1 MLAVLLKWPDIA
13 GSGENDQ
20 PPCDMLDPA
29 MNLIE
34 PLLRGAGLATALLLF
49 LVAALRGGW
58 RLRADLLLMLACVV
72 SYLGCSSPALVCS
85 SEPAALPLLLGALVF
100 PFAFW
105 RLASVVLEDDRR
117 VPWFAWAAAAAMI
130 ASGLLT
136 AAAYLPV
143 PASWRAASGGL
154 LHKLLAIG
162 FLLSAGVR
170 AWRRRE
176 GDLVEPRRR
185 LRWILIGALGTYS
198 LIVTAVEIYLQRA
211 PAPAWL
217 DLLNITLIDL
227 ALLATAAFL
236 LGVRQQAHE
245 ALFEPTPLP
254 AQPGPAPAP
263 PAAAVDEDMTLVD
276 RLTKL
281 MQEQRL
287 YRDPELS
294 VRTLAAA
301 LQLPD
306 YVLRRLILARLGYRH
321 FASFVNDYR
330 LREVMTRLQD
340 PALDRRPILTLALEA
355 GFGSI
360 GPFNRLFRETQ
371 GMTPSEYRAAR
382 RADSF

>member
-1 MLAVLLKWPDIA
+1 
-13 GSGENDQ
+13 
-20 PPCDMLDPA
+20 

-34 PLLRGAGLATALLLF
+34 PLLRGAGLATALLL
-49 LVAALRGGW
+49 LVVAGMRGGW
-58 RLRADLLLMLACVV
+58 RLRADLLLMLACVT
-72 SYLGCSSPALVCS
+72 SYLGCSSPALVCGA
-85 SEPAALPLLLGALVF
+85 EPAALPLLLGALAF

-117 VPWFAWAAAAAMI
+117 VPWFAWVGAAAMI

-143 PASWRAASGGL
+143 PAPWRAVTGGL
-154 LHKLLAIG
+154 VHKLLAVA

-185 LRWILIGALGTYS
+185 LRWIMIGALGLYS
-198 LIVTAVEIYLQRA
+198 MAVTAVEIYLQRT

-245 ALFEPTPLP
+245 ALFEPSPLP
-254 AQPGPAPAP
+254 AEPSPPLAPSTD
-263 PAAAVDEDMTLVD
+263 AVDADVALVD
-276 RLTKL
+276 RLTAL
-281 MQEQRL
+281 MQEQHL

-294 VRTLAAA
+294 VSKLASA
-301 LQLPD
+301 LQVPD

-321 FASFVNDYR
+321 FASFVNDHR
-330 LREVMTRLQD
+330 LREVLARLQD
-340 PALDRRPILTLALEA
+340 PALERRPILTLALEA

-371 GMTPSEYRAAR
+371 GMTPSEYRECKR
-382 RADSF
+382 RAQEPKTLSIGRSETHRGVDG